1 MIELS
6 LGKMVLLALIALI
19 VLGPEKLPGA
29 ARTAGALLRRL
40 RSGWDNV
47 RAEVEREL
55 EIEEIKRSAREAV
68 ATAEAAQQQVKD
80 TLKSAHDP
88 FAEAAAMVRLKPP
101 VSSDQLPIPEEKAP
115 EQRTTNPPL
124 LDLPLETVSST
135 GHLNPA
141 DPPSAQIG
149 APALPSTDRAAPD
162 PVTDGRALEGVQSEL
177 PLDEPPMNVA
187 QHEPAHDMTR
197 HDNDQPDSDSHEKG
211 SPHGNA

>member
-68 ATAEAAQQQVKD
+68 AGAEAAQQHVQD

-88 FAEAAAMVRLKPP
+88 FAQAAAMVKLQPSSS
-101 VSSDQLPIPEEKAP
+101 SSDTPSKPEDMTSKE
-115 EQRTTNPPL
+115 RVTNRNSPKPQP
-124 LDLPLETVSST
+124 DAVAS
-135 GHLNPA
+135 A
-141 DPPSAQIG
+141 DPL
-149 APALPSTDRAAPD
+149 APTATASTENHAHESPSTERASHD
-162 PVTDGRALEGVQSEL
+162 PFTDAQSLEGVQSEL
-177 PLDEPPMNVA
+177 PLDEPPMNF
-187 QHEPAHDMTR
+187 AHDE
-197 HDNDQPDSDSHEKG
+197 SAHETSRQHSNLYEKDA
-211 SPHGNA
+211 PHGNA